1 MIFSSYHKE
10 LKTKMIIYDCEG
22 VQKVQKLQFDFLNL
36 SLIFFFALPRTIQKK
51 LDDFALVR
59 KI

>member
-1 MIFSSYHKE
+1 
-10 LKTKMIIYDCEG
+10 MIIYDCEG

-36 SLIFFFALPRTIQKK
+36 SLIFFALPHTIQKK